1 MTTGKPVTRL
11 EHARHLKQAGL
22 PLNTPVEDRTFS
34 AAYSKHWLPLMDA
47 HAAFMR
53 AIGEFSDTQAPGKL
67 TLAKRRL
74 AALDAAT
81 ARCVDF
87 MSELDTSDAEQ
98 DMHEAALLQFF
109 ITERALPFLEF
120 WENAVAAVDAGTA
133 LTINLADIPR
143 WTDE

>member
-1 MTTGKPVTRL
+1 MTIGKPVTRL

-53 AIGEFSDTQAPGKL
+53 AIGEFSDTQAPGKW

-109 ITERALPFLEF
+109 ITERC
-120 WENAVAAVDAGTA
+120 AA
-133 LTINLADIPR
+133 IPR
-143 WTDE
+143 ILGERRRRGRCRHRPDHQSGRHSALDG